1 MKTMKRLF
9 CVLLTAMV
17 IGCAEHV
24 ESTDKSNTSQTAATP
39 GTVEFDAY
47 QQRSTTRSGWGGVL
61 DKTQLM
67 ETEAN
72 GGGFGVFAYYTDLRD
87 YDQTYVPNFMYNQGV
102 FWNGADGSGTAN
114 IWEYSPLM
122 YWPNE
127 YGYDAASDDE
137 DKLSFFAYAPYV
149 PSKSA
154 AGGTVE
160 DATYGI
166 VGFSRNNATGD
177 PVVRYIASFDP
188 NESVDLCWGVCD
200 QTSWSKIQGGST
212 QTMTAG
218 LPWLNVQR
226 PLETASQ
233 QAATTSRIKFKF
245 NHALAQLNVQIDA
258 DVDVTTHQ
266 DGTDPD
272 VLDAATKVYV
282 RSISF
287 TGVALKG
294 ALNLNNT
301 TPNEALWLDWCGC
314 TDLSYGQSVTIL
326 DGRRDSREG
335 VSGAEAANETPQGL
349 NSAIVQ
355 NSYTTLG
362 VTNKLQNLF
371 EPYATH
377 APAVTGQPTDA
388 EITAGL
394 QDAVMVIPT
403 GEAMTVTIVY
413 DIETANPK
421 LASYL
426 SDGVTHGVSIENK
439 VTQTVSFGGVYGAG
453 LESNKRYTLKLHL
466 GMNSV
471 KFDADV
477 SDWASSTVDGD
488 AWLPSNT
495 RPILLNHSLMYI
507 AQNTT
512 LTATTDPVGQTIYWT
527 NDDGDVATMLS
538 VAPSPAPRRAQENL
552 TTAMTTITLEP
563 QQTGTTKVTA
573 KLASNDKAECT
584 VIVVPVT
591 LTADDTTTPA
601 SSVTTPSKT
610 IAVAANKDDAITL
623 TAQWMNTSGSAT
635 VSWNISPSGDLTVT
649 DNGDGTY
656 SIDCTKEG
664 TYTITCTN
672 SAYGSGSGGDD
683 DATCTLT
690 VTAQTPT
697 YTPPTANTLTY
708 NGTSGDN
715 GTAQALV
722 TGGSVT
728 GGTGAEMQYAIGTS
742 SAPTG
747 SYSTTIPT
755 QTDAGTYYVW
765 YKVVGGTG
773 YDDISDLGPVA
784 VTIAKKTPTV
794 TLSATSGT
802 GYAKGVPSTFTATTD
817 GASSLTVSSTN
828 GTASISSGTVTA
840 QGATSGTATITVS
853 SAASTNYN
861 AASETYTLT
870 VNAKNLNMNPL
881 SYVTQYN
888 VTGSTPAMGT
898 QDSDNYF
905 YNYSTANGISIS
917 GYHVPSREEWMSIVP
932 ADWTASQESVIGGG
946 TSLYAAGSSH
956 SKTVKF
962 NLNSTTQA
970 GITDNSYWIGSATSD
985 GSGHAVRYA
994 IRYIGTEYCSVW
1006 KYELT
1011 GTNGTDNSYRLE
1023 VSSALIDY
1031 CKDATEAASWYS
1043 ANSGTLSSL
1052 FSGTLGSTNKF
1063 FARGYANGTAAS
1075 AAGGPGVLGDYWS
1088 SSPDGSNGWH
1098 LGFGSGLATVNSVIQ
1113 TYGYSV
1119 RLFRD

>member
-1 MKTMKRLF
+1 MKRLF

-102 FWNGADGSGTAN
+102 FWNGSAGTGTN
-114 IWEYSPLM
+114 DIWEYDPIM

-177 PVVRYIASFDP
+177 PMVRYIASFDP

-233 QAATTSRIKFKF
+233 SAATTSRIKFKF
-245 NHALAQLNVQIDA
+245 NHALAQLNVQIDTDA
-258 DVDVTTHQ
+258 DVTTHS
-266 DGTDPD
+266 DGDAPD
-272 VLDAATKVYV
+272 TLGTATKVYV

-314 TDLSYGQSVTIL
+314 TDLSYGQSVTVL

-335 VSGAEAANETPQGL
+335 VSGAEASNETPQGL

-394 QDAVMVIPT
+394 GDAVMVIPT

-488 AWLPSNT
+488 SWLPSNT
-495 RPILLNHSLMYI
+495 RPIVLNNSLLYI
-507 AQNTT
+507 SSNTT
-512 LTATTDPVGQTIYWT
+512 LTATTDPIGQAITWT
-527 NDDGDVATMLS
+527 NSDDGVASFTGS
-538 VAPSPAPRRAQENL
+538 GPYPSPRRAQQTIADTYAL
-552 TTAMTTITLEP
+552 TSVTLTPVANGVTT
-563 QQTGTTKVTA
+563 VTA
-573 KLASNDKAECT
+573 ELASGDKATCE
-584 VIVVPVT
+584 VHVVPVT
-591 LTADDTTTPA
+591 MKSDN
-601 SSVTTPSKT
+601 VTTPSKT
-610 IAVAANKDDAITL
+610 ITDNLTKDGTLTL
-623 TAQWMNTSGSAT
+623 TADAFNADGTSPTINWTVTPAGIVTLSAT
-635 VSWNISPSGDLTVT
+635 TGTTVT
-649 DNGDGTY
+649 VTGVAAGT
-656 SIDCTKEG
+656 C
-664 TYTITCTN
+664 TITATN
-672 SAYGSGSGGDD
+672 ASYTDSP
-683 DATCTLT
+683 ATCTLT
-690 VTAQTPT
+690 VTSQTPT

-715 GTAQALV
+715 GTAQGLV

-828 GTASISSGTVTA
+828 GTASISSSTVTA

-861 AASETYTLT
+861 AASATYTLT
-870 VNAKNLNMNPL
+870 VNAKTAALNPL
-881 SYVTQYN
+881 SFVESTNISGTYGGATVYHTDATYGDKYQFSQISTINTQAATEGKH
-888 VTGSTPAMGT
+888 VPSQAEWLGIVPALWNTTAAAGQAT
-898 QDSDNYF
+898 LP
-905 YNYSTANGISIS
+905 NYSTNT
-917 GYHVPSREEWMSIVP
+917 VTNV
-932 ADWTASQESVIGGG
+932 SVEVRDG
-946 TSLYAAGSSH
+946 TG
-956 SKTVKF
+956 SKTTV
-962 NLNSTTQA
+962 
-970 GITDNSYWIGSATSD
+970 TDNAVWLNDWSSNTTMY
-985 GSGHAVRYA
+985 AVRF
-994 IRYIGTEYCSVW
+994 IGTDHCSLW
-1006 KYELT
+1006 KYQYVSGTGLT
-1011 GTNGTDNSYRLE
+1011 
-1023 VSSALIDY
+1023 VSSMLIDY
-1031 CKDATEAASWYS
+1031 IATQADAATWLASHYNDS
-1043 ANSGTLSSL
+1043 MSGVTSTVAFGACGFLNPSNGS
-1052 FSGTLGSTNKF
+1052 FTTGGT
-1063 FARGYANGTAAS
+1063 
-1075 AAGGPGVLGDYWS
+1075 GGCYWS
-1088 SSPDGSNGWH
+1088 SDTGGVGAWYM
-1098 LGFGSGLATVNSVIQ
+1098 LFEASVIHVISYN
-1113 TYGYSV
+1113 TGYGFSV

>member
-24 ESTDKSNTSQTAATP
+24 ESTDKSNTSQTDTTP

-149 PSKSA
+149 ASKSA

-177 PVVRYIASFDP
+177 PMVRYIASFDP

-335 VSGAEAANETPQGL
+335 VSGAEASNETPQGL

-413 DIETANPK
+413 DIETENPK

-495 RPILLNHSLMYI
+495 RPIVLNNSLLYI
-507 AQNTT
+507 SANTT
-512 LTATTDPVGQTIYWT
+512 LTATTDPIGQAITWT
-527 NDDGDVATMLS
+527 NSDDGVASFTGS
-538 VAPSPAPRRAQENL
+538 GPYPSPRRATQTIADTYAL
-552 TTAMTTITLEP
+552 TSVTLKPVANGVTT
-563 QQTGTTKVTA
+563 VTA
-573 KLASNDKAECT
+573 ELASGDKATCE
-584 VIVVPVT
+584 VHVVPVT
-591 LTADDTTTPA
+591 MKSDN
-601 SSVTTPSKT
+601 VTTPSKT
-610 IAVAANKDDAITL
+610 ITDNLTDGTLTL
-623 TAQWMNTSGSAT
+623 TADAFNADGSSPTINWSFTPAGSGITLSATSGT
-635 VSWNISPSGDLTVT
+635 TTTVT
-649 DNGDGTY
+649 GVAA
-656 SIDCTKEG
+656 G
-664 TYTITCTN
+664 TYTITATN
-672 SAYGSGSGGDD
+672 ASYTDD
-683 DATCTLT
+683 PATCTLT
-690 VTAQTPT
+690 VTLQTPT
-697 YTPPTANTLTY
+697 YTPPTANSLTY

-722 TGGSVT
+722 TDGSVT

-765 YKVVGGTG
+765 YKVVGGSG
-773 YDDISDLGPVA
+773 YSDVTDLGPVA
-784 VTIAKKTPTV
+784 VTIAKKTPTI

-802 GYAKGVPSTFTATTD
+802 GYAKGVPTTFTATTD
-817 GASSLTVSSTN
+817 GASSLTVSSIN
-828 GTASISSGTVTA
+828 GTVGISSGTVTA
-840 QGATSGTATITVS
+840 QGSTSGTATITVS

-861 AASETYTLT
+861 AASATFTLT
-870 VNAKNLNMNPL
+870 VNDKTANMNPL
-881 SYVTQYN
+881 YYVE
-888 VTGSTPAMGT
+888 ST
-898 QDSDNYF
+898 N
-905 YNYSTANGISIS
+905 IS
-917 GYHVPSREEWMSIVP
+917 GNYGGATMNHTDATYGDKYPFSQISAINTQAANEGKHVPTESEWFGIVP
-932 ADWTASQESVIGGG
+932 ADYNSLGQRLPDYTTGSSMSCSVDIGDGAGG
-946 TSLYAAGSSH
+946 T
-956 SKTVKF
+956 KT
-962 NLNSTTQA
+962 L
-970 GITDNSYWIGSATSD
+970 TDNSVWYNDWTDNQTVYAVRFVGTDHCSLWKYHWT
-985 GSGHAVRYA
+985 GSG
-994 IRYIGTEYCSVW
+994 
-1006 KYELT
+1006 
-1011 GTNGTDNSYRLE
+1011 LE
-1023 VSSALIDY
+1023 ISSMLIDY
-1031 CKDATEAASWYS
+1031 IDTTSAATTWLASNYS
-1043 ANSGTLSSL
+1043 TSITGSLSS
-1052 FSGTLGSTNKF
+1052 TNSF
-1063 FARGYANGTAAS
+1063 GAYGRMSHWTNSLTFEGARGH
-1075 AAGGPGVLGDYWS
+1075 YWS
-1088 SSPDGSNGWH
+1088 STASGTYAFFLAFFSSHIAVSYIEQEDG
-1098 LGFGSGLATVNSVIQ
+1098 L
-1113 TYGYSV
+1113 SV
-1119 RLFRD
+1119 RLFRNN

>member
-1 MKTMKRLF
+1 MKRLF

-24 ESTDKSNTSQTAATP
+24 ESTDKSNTSQTDTTP

-149 PSKSA
+149 ASKSA

-177 PVVRYIASFDP
+177 PMVRYVASFDP

-233 QAATTSRIKFKF
+233 QAATSSRIKFKF

-314 TDLSYGQSVTIL
+314 TDLSYGQSVTVL

-394 QDAVMVIPT
+394 GDAVMVIPT

-426 SDGVTHGVSIENK
+426 CDGVTHGVSIENK
-439 VTQTVSFGGVYGAG
+439 VTQTVSFGGVYGQG

-477 SDWASSTVDGD
+477 SDWADTTVDGD
-488 AWLPSNT
+488 SWLPSNT
-495 RPILLNHSLMYI
+495 RPIVLNNSLLYI
-507 AQNTT
+507 SSNTT
-512 LTATTDPVGQTIYWT
+512 LTATTDPIGQAITWT
-527 NDDGDVATMLS
+527 NSDGGVASFTAS
-538 VAPSPAPRRAQENL
+538 GPYPSPRRAQQTISDTYAL
-552 TTAMTTITLEP
+552 TSVTLAPVANGVTT
-563 QQTGTTKVTA
+563 VTA
-573 KLASNDKAECT
+573 ELASGDKATCE
-584 VIVVPVT
+584 VHVVPVT
-591 LTADDTTTPA
+591 MKSDNVTTPAKTITDNLTKDGTLTLTADAFNADGSSPTINWSFTPAGSGITLSATSGTTTT
-601 SSVTTPSKT
+601 VTG
-610 IAVAANKDDAITL
+610 VAA
-623 TAQWMNTSGSAT
+623 
-635 VSWNISPSGDLTVT
+635 
-649 DNGDGTY
+649 
-656 SIDCTKEG
+656 G
-664 TYTITCTN
+664 TYTITATN
-672 SAYGSGSGGDD
+672 ASYTDD
-683 DATCTLT
+683 PATCTLT
-690 VTAQTPT
+690 VTSQTPT

-708 NGTSGDN
+708 NGTNGDD

-728 GGTGAEMQYAIGTS
+728 GGTGAKMQYAIGTS
-742 SAPTG
+742 SNVTG
-747 SYSTTIPT
+747 SYADAIPEDT
-755 QTDAGTYYVW
+755 NAGTYYVW
-765 YKVVGGTG
+765 YKVVGGSG
-773 YDDISDLGPVA
+773 YEDISDLGPVA
-784 VTIAKKTPTV
+784 VTIAKKTPTI
-794 TLSATSGT
+794 TLSPTSDT
-802 GYAKGVPSTFTATTD
+802 GYAKGKPTTFTASTD
-817 GASSLTVSSTN
+817 GVSALTVSSNN
-828 GTASISSGTVTA
+828 GTATISTGTVTA
-840 QGATSGTATITVS
+840 QGASAGTATVTVS

-861 AASETYTLT
+861 AASATFTLT
-870 VNAKNLNMNPL
+870 VNAKTASMNPL
-881 SYVTQYN
+881 YYVESTNVSGNYGGASNYTYSGGDLYLFNQISTINTQAATEN
-888 VTGSTPAMGT
+888 K
-898 QDSDNYF
+898 
-905 YNYSTANGISIS
+905 
-917 GYHVPSREEWMSIVP
+917 HVPTMNEWFGIVP
-932 ADWTASQESVIGGG
+932 ADYTGTYVSPANQTLPGYTTGTSKTYSVDIGDGAGSTKTVSDVSTWYNDWSSNQTMYAVRFIGTDHCSLWKYHWTGSGLEISSMLIDYLDTASQAATWLSSNYS
-946 TSLYAAGSSH
+946 TS
-956 SKTVKF
+956 
-962 NLNSTTQA
+962 
-970 GITDNSYWIGSATSD
+970 I
-985 GSGHAVRYA
+985 
-994 IRYIGTEYCSVW
+994 
-1006 KYELT
+1006 
-1011 GTNGTDNSYRLE
+1011 
-1023 VSSALIDY
+1023 
-1031 CKDATEAASWYS
+1031 
-1043 ANSGTLSSL
+1043 SGTLSSTNSFGAL
-1052 FSGTLGSTNKF
+1052 GYRDPSGSFNLG
-1063 FARGYANGTAAS
+1063 GT
-1075 AAGGPGVLGDYWS
+1075 GGRYWS
-1088 SSPDGSNGWH
+1088 SSTGGPGAWGLRFLSSGV
-1098 LGFGSGLATVNSVIQ
+1098 LMGTLAVGYGF
-1113 TYGYSV
+1113 SV
-1119 RLFRD
+1119 RLFRDQ

>member
-24 ESTDKSNTSQTAATP
+24 ESTDKSNTSQTDTTP

-149 PSKSA
+149 ASKSA

-177 PVVRYIASFDP
+177 PMVRYIASFDP

-335 VSGAEAANETPQGL
+335 VSGAEASNETPQGL

-394 QDAVMVIPT
+394 GDAVMVIPT

-488 AWLPSNT
+488 SWLPSNT
-495 RPILLNHSLMYI
+495 RPIVLNHSLLYI
-507 AQNTT
+507 SSNTT
-512 LTATTDPVGQTIYWT
+512 LTATTDPIGQAITWT
-527 NDDGDVATMLS
+527 NSDNGVASFTGS
-538 VAPSPAPRRAQENL
+538 GPYPSPRRAQQTIADTYAL
-552 TTAMTTITLEP
+552 TSVTLTPVANGVTT
-563 QQTGTTKVTA
+563 VTA
-573 KLASNDKAECT
+573 ELASGDKATCE
-584 VIVVPVT
+584 VHVVPVT
-591 LTADDTTTPA
+591 MKSDNVTTPAKTITDNLTKDGTLTLTADAFNADGTSPTINWTVTPA
-601 SSVTTPSKT
+601 GIVT
-610 IAVAANKDDAITL
+610 L
-623 TAQWMNTSGSAT
+623 SAT
-635 VSWNISPSGDLTVT
+635 TGTTVT
-649 DNGDGTY
+649 VTGNAAGT
-656 SIDCTKEG
+656 C
-664 TYTITCTN
+664 TITATN
-672 SAYGSGSGGDD
+672 ASYTDAP
-683 DATCTLT
+683 ATCTLT
-690 VTAQTPT
+690 VTSQTPT
-697 YTPPTANTLTY
+697 YTPPTANSLTY

-715 GTAQALV
+715 GTAQGLV

-742 SAPTG
+742 LAPTG

-773 YDDISDLGPVA
+773 YGDISDLGPVA

-802 GYAKGVPSTFTATTD
+802 GYAKGVPTTFTATTD

-828 GTASISSGTVTA
+828 GTVGISSSTVTA
-840 QGATSGTATITVS
+840 QGSTSGTATITVS
-853 SAASTNYN
+853 SAASANYN
-861 AASETYTLT
+861 AASATYTLT
-870 VNAKNLNMNPL
+870 VNAKTASMNPL
-881 SYVTQYN
+881 YYVDTQNVSSSYGAVGVTPYCAQG
-888 VTGSTPAMGT
+888 TGSNSYGDLYT
-898 QDSDNYF
+898 
-905 YNYSTANGISIS
+905 YSQLSSIS
-917 GYHVPSREEWMSIVP
+917 VNGYHVPTQAEWLGIVP
-932 ADWTASQESVIGGG
+932 ALWNTTAGAGQATLPNYTTGSNPTVSVAVGGSTG
-946 TSLYAAGSSH
+946 
-956 SKTVKF
+956 TVKDKSVWY
-962 NLNSTTQA
+962 NDWPSNKTM
-970 GITDNSYWIGSATSD
+970 Y
-985 GSGHAVRYA
+985 AVRF
-994 IRYIGTEYCSVW
+994 IGTDTCSLW
-1006 KYELT
+1006 KYQYVSGTGLT
-1011 GTNGTDNSYRLE
+1011 
-1023 VSSALIDY
+1023 VSSMLIDY
-1031 CKDATEAASWYS
+1031 KATASDAQKSCPRLRAKRMSRHPLARSRTGRTAHASDVP
-1043 ANSGTLSSL
+1043 AKNGRKSGRSRRA
-1052 FSGTLGSTNKF
+1052 FQN
-1063 FARGYANGTAAS
+1063 
-1075 AAGGPGVLGDYWS
+1075 
-1088 SSPDGSNGWH
+1088 
-1098 LGFGSGLATVNSVIQ
+1098 
-1113 TYGYSV
+1113 
-1119 RLFRD
+1119 